1 MDIVF
6 VNQVS
11 STARIPQ
18 EVIRALRKRIN
29 KLFKRKIQSKVISV
43 VFVSSGVSKKLNS
56 EYRNKARAT
65 NVLSFVSPEKKELGD
80 IVICPQI
87 AKREAESIGVG
98 FNWWVGYLFVH
109 GTLHLL
115 GYDHKT
121 TKEENKMEAL
131 AKKILN

>member
-87 AKREAESIGVG
+87 
-98 FNWWVGYLFVH
+98 
-109 GTLHLL
+109 
-115 GYDHKT
+115 
-121 TKEENKMEAL
+121 
-131 AKKILN
+131 